1 MSNLRLI
8 NDTTITSGSSTVS
21 ITDVFSEDFEVYKII
36 TNGISTVGTTQT
48 DPNLRFINSS
58 GSVVNT
64 LYDYG
69 HQIMRADSGFT
80 EQYATG
86 QAQFYRYFGESV
98 DQAPESQGVETYI
111 FNPFQSSLHT
121 YALYQS
127 MTSSAGLH
135 LSMKGIGVQR
145 TAGSM
150 TGFQVI
156 DSNGSRPFASGN
168 VKTYGLRVD

>member
-1 MSNLRLI
+1 MNNLRLI

-36 TNGISTVGTTQT
+36 ISDMTTVGTTQT
-48 DPNLRFINSS
+48 SPDFRFINSS
-58 GSVVNT
+58 CNVINT

-80 EQYATG
+80 EQYATS
-86 QAQFYRYFGESV
+86 QAQFYRFQAESV

-111 FNPFQSSLHT
+111 FNPFETNLHS
-121 YALYQS
+121 YVMYQS
-127 MTSSAGLH
+127 MTSAAGLH

-156 DSNGSRPFASGN
+156 DSNATRPFASGN